1 MSALI
6 WPGILFCLSQSAMF
20 SGLNL
25 AFFGISKLQ
34 LEIEA
39 KNNKRALTVL
49 RFRQDSNFLLTT
61 ILWGNVASNVLLAL
75 LSNSVMFGAAAFAF
89 STCFITFF
97 GEIIPQAYASR
108 HALRVASALAPI
120 MRFYQILLYPVARP
134 SAFILD
140 RWLGSEACRFFR
152 EKDLQEL
159 LKLHVGT
166 PGGEIDQVEGT
177 GAMNF
182 LALDDLKIADE
193 GESIDPKSIIELTF
207 TNGRPIF
214 PSIENNPSDSLLKKI
229 QESGKKWVI
238 LVDLS
243 GEPMLALNADGL
255 LRAILFDKELVNPVK
270 FCHRPIIIR
279 DLNSLLGEAIPRL
292 KVHPTRSDDDV
303 IDQDIILFWSEERK
317 RVITGSD
324 ILGRLLHGIVQKESL
339 RMGDTVGVEPKH
351 NPLLQTMFHRPRWRN
366 LADEKDL
373 S

>member
-1 MSALI
+1 
-6 WPGILFCLSQSAMF
+6 MF

-25 AFFGISKLQ
+25 AFFSTSKLQ

-39 KNNKRALTVL
+39 KSNKNAMTVL
-49 RFRQDSNFLLTT
+49 KFRNDSNFLLTT
-61 ILWGNVASNVLLAL
+61 VLWGNVGTNVLLAL

-97 GEIIPQAYASR
+97 GEIIPQAYAAR

-120 MRFYQILLYPVARP
+120 MRFYQILLYPVAKP
-134 SAFILD
+134 SALILD
-140 RWLGSEACRFFR
+140 QWLGSEACRFFR

-166 PGGEIDQVEGT
+166 PGCEIDQVEGT

-193 GESIDPKSIIELTF
+193 GESIDPKSVIEVTF

-214 PSIENNPSDSLLKKI
+214 PIIANDPSDPLLKKI

-238 LVDLS
+238 LVDIS

-255 LRAILFDKELVNPVK
+255 LRALLFDKELVNPVK

-279 DLNSLLGEAIPRL
+279 DPDSLLGEALPRL

-303 IDQDIILFWSEERK
+303 IDQDIILFWSAEGK

-324 ILGRLLHGIVQKESL
+324 ILGRLLRGIVQKESL
-339 RMGDTVGVEPKH
+339 RVLDAAGVEPKH
-351 NPLLQTMFHRPRWRN
+351 HLLLQTMFQRPQWRN
-366 LADEKDL
+366 LTDEKDPL
-373 S
+373 

>member
-1 MSALI
+1 MSAFI
-6 WPGILFCLSQSAMF
+6 WLGILFCLSQSAMF

-25 AFFGISKLQ
+25 AFFGVSKLQ

-39 KNNKRALTVL
+39 KNNKSALTVL

-61 ILWGNVASNVLLAL
+61 VLWGNVGSNVLLAL
-75 LSNSVMFGAAAFAF
+75 LSNSVMFGAVAFAF
-89 STCFITFF
+89 STFFITFF

-108 HALRVASALAPI
+108 HALKMASALAPI
-120 MRFYQILLYPVARP
+120 MRFYQILLYPVAKP
-134 SAFILD
+134 SALILD
-140 RWLGSEACRFFR
+140 QWLGTEVCRFFR
-152 EKDLQEL
+152 EKDLREL

-193 GESIDPKSIIELTF
+193 GESVDPKSIVQVAF
-207 TNGRPIF
+207 ADGRPVF
-214 PSIENNPSDSLLKKI
+214 PMIENNPSDPLLKRI

-238 LVDLS
+238 LVNMA

-255 LRAILFDKELVNPVK
+255 LRALLFDKELVNPVR
-270 FCHRPIIIR
+270 FCHRPIIIQNP
-279 DLNSLLGEAIPRL
+279 NSLLGEAIPRL

-303 IDQDIILFWSEERK
+303 IDQDIILFWSDERK

-324 ILGRLLHGIVQKESL
+324 ILGRLLRGIVQKESL
-339 RMGDTVGVEPKH
+339 RTGEHTAVEPKH
-351 NPLLQTMFHRPRWRN
+351 HLLLQGMFHRPNWRN
-366 LADEKDL
+366 LTDEKDL